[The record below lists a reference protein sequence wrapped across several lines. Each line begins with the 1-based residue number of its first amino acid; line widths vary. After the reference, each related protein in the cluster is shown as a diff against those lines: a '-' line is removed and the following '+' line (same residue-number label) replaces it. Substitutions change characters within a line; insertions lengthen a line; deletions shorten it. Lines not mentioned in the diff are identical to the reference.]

1 MSLRI
6 YLVKMEHA
14 KDVVL
19 VDLLE
24 LGRTDLPQYGII
36 LTAYSSRHMHR
47 IGTSLVKCIKEI
59 EIPDL
64 INPPRIHGRKDDD
77 WIMVSFKN
85 VMIHMFTE
93 ESRQDLD
100 LENKWKNPPQSDDEI
115 DYDEMK
121 KENKKPKL
129 YQTYKGE

>member
-1 MSLRI
+1 
-6 YLVKMEHA
+6 MEHA

-59 EIPDL
+59 EIPEL

-85 VMIHMFTE
+85 VMVHMFTE
-93 ESRQDLD
+93 ESRADLD

-115 DYDEMK
+115 DYEQMK
-121 KENKKPKL
+121 KQNKKPKL